1 MKLHYKGHAIHV
13 ILAHFPSALFP
24 AGLIFELAYLIF
36 SADGL
41 MLTAFYCES
50 LGIIVGAGVILA
62 GTIDL
67 YGLYQ
72 RNERRLIKS
81 VLIHGALNTTATI
94 VFLLINAERLE
105 TFPSIPPP
113 SWGGTGGGRSRGG
126 DIGYS
131 QLFRSEC
138 SSCIDQTQDLTP
150 QELFLF
156 EIKK

>member
-50 LGIIVGAGVILA
+50 LGVIVGAGVILA

-113 SWGGTGGGRSRGG
+113 SWGVLAAEGAGVAT
-126 DIGYS
+126 
-131 QLFRSEC
+131 LA
-138 SSCIDQTQDLTP
+138 TAN
-150 QELFLF
+150 FLGANVHHAL
-156 EIKK
+156 IKRRI